1 MSIDSNLVE
10 WIVGGFFVSVYAY
23 GRYNTPPENR
33 STTTY
38 ALYSVVFILYVLT
51 LWIIYWLFGIVI
63 ESSPKSVAAIMTFLG
78 ATGFLFPAELKSLTG
93 PIVAAL
99 VLSAFLPSFPWIKNF
114 DQALLQR
121 FWDLGQIPGNSI
133 SLANKMRRAPY
144 VVPQHVKQDVEAKCR
159 SLNIAESFLM
169 FEVKTTPE
177 FEWTRVTSLI
187 VQLETWRESPS
198 NSIRRY
204 VEENASELRDIHTL
218 YNDLVQRATSCLN
231 TREQI
236 DLIRNRGE
244 LVDEQLDVLVNENDR
259 IFFDESAKIY
269 KIICR
274 FIARATL
281 ATGIWSK
288 KRSQF
293 LVNMGFNQDAVR
305 PRGITLN
312 QLISVMLLVTGCFFA
327 ISVFEAFY
335 KSYLGY
341 AVLGFK
347 GIAFQTV
354 LMSAS
359 FGGAVV
365 SSLYPKARWDF
376 ANREAVGTRPV
387 IGYLLSG
394 LLAIIL
400 GYLTMVA
407 VRYSYN
413 LFNGLQMG
421 DNWIK
426 VHNDLSWSYPYLF
439 QSFTIGVVTAFLA
452 DNYSLIEGTKP
463 RWLRWA
469 DGGVLLL
476 AAAAASVVTYYWME
490 SSFLF
495 EGTKLKQYRG
505 QISLPFFILKG
516 AAVGFIIGVLVPHW
530 YRLNKQIPP
539 SQHLNLLMLDKREEI
554 REEWRHI
561 DCPGEV
567 LNGLLFASAHV
578 ASSDGHVDDIERQ
591 QLQGFLEQLANIHE
605 QPFDLDKAISTF
617 NGYANLIIDARRK
630 GLRPEEELK
639 KEFENLEIFRGRPTL
654 SKMLVYLCLLVG
666 RSDSMFEVEELATV
680 TAIIKALKLDLTEYN
695 LQFGHWRVV

>member
-204 VEENASELRDIHTL
+204 VKENASELRDIHTL

-281 ATGIWSK
+281 AKGIWSK

-293 LVNMGFNQDAVR
+293 LGSGPINR
-305 PRGITLN
+305 IPK
-312 QLISVMLLVTGCFFA
+312 LI
-327 ISVFEAFY
+327 
-335 KSYLGY
+335 
-341 AVLGFK
+341 
-347 GIAFQTV
+347 
-354 LMSAS
+354 
-359 FGGAVV
+359 
-365 SSLYPKARWDF
+365 
-376 ANREAVGTRPV
+376 
-387 IGYLLSG
+387 
-394 LLAIIL
+394 
-400 GYLTMVA
+400 
-407 VRYSYN
+407 
-413 LFNGLQMG
+413 
-421 DNWIK
+421 
-426 VHNDLSWSYPYLF
+426 
-439 QSFTIGVVTAFLA
+439 
-452 DNYSLIEGTKP
+452 
-463 RWLRWA
+463 
-469 DGGVLLL
+469 
-476 AAAAASVVTYYWME
+476 
-490 SSFLF
+490 
-495 EGTKLKQYRG
+495 
-505 QISLPFFILKG
+505 
-516 AAVGFIIGVLVPHW
+516 
-530 YRLNKQIPP
+530 
-539 SQHLNLLMLDKREEI
+539 
-554 REEWRHI
+554 
-561 DCPGEV
+561 
-567 LNGLLFASAHV
+567 
-578 ASSDGHVDDIERQ
+578 
-591 QLQGFLEQLANIHE
+591 
-605 QPFDLDKAISTF
+605 
-617 NGYANLIIDARRK
+617 
-630 GLRPEEELK
+630 
-639 KEFENLEIFRGRPTL
+639 
-654 SKMLVYLCLLVG
+654 
-666 RSDSMFEVEELATV
+666 
-680 TAIIKALKLDLTEYN
+680 
-695 LQFGHWRVV
+695 